1 MGAYPLKNLDKQKK
15 SNNNNFKNDKKKSNP
30 KILVGI
36 VVLALLLLCVPKTL
50 ISHLIPSFH
59 FNLLHAPQTVGML
72 RACRVGKLHVASM
85 SEEAHTPLNLIFDCL
100 STGLYY

>member
-1 MGAYPLKNLDKQKK
+1 MI
-15 SNNNNFKNDKKKSNP
+15 KKKSNP

-85 SEEAHTPLNLIFDCL
+85 SEEAHSPLNLIFDCL